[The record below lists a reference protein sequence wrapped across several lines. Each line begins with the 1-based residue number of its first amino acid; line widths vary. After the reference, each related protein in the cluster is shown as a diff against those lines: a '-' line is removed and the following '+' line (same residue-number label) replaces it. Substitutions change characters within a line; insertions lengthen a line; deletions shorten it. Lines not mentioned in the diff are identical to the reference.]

1 MDEKELKELVKSC
14 NSLIEE
20 RSELIIR
27 KVANM
32 KEYKQKYA
40 LYSKI
45 FQDLVKEV
53 GEKKV
58 EELTGALFSVNSME
72 GDYIYLQGFV
82 DGMLLRENLTR

>member
-1 MDEKELKELVKSC
+1 MEVFVMDEKELKELVKSC
-14 NSLIEE
+14 SSLIEE

-45 FQDLVKEV
+45 FQD
-53 GEKKV
+53 
-58 EELTGALFSVNSME
+58 
-72 GDYIYLQGFV
+72 
-82 DGMLLRENLTR
+82 